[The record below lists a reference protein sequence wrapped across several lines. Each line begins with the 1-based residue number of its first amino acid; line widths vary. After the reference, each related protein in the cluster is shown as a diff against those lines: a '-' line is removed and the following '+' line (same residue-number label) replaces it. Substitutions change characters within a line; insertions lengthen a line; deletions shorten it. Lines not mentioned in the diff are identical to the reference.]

1 AARAFSFS
9 GRFSVRIETAP
20 DPHARV
26 GAGIAVQF
34 FPSVL
39 FCRSPS
45 VSESKAR
52 VQVFRPQFLRA
63 LNEEVPRAMDRHS
76 SGCLLLGRFPTFASD
91 RQDRGRVILL

>member
-1 AARAFSFS
+1 VPPNVGIIPILISAFEKEDFSAARAFSFS

-39 FCRSPS
+39 SLS
-45 VSESKAR
+45 LAVS
-52 VQVFRPQFLRA
+52 FR
-63 LNEEVPRAMDRHS
+63 
-76 SGCLLLGRFPTFASD
+76 
-91 RQDRGRVILL
+91 I